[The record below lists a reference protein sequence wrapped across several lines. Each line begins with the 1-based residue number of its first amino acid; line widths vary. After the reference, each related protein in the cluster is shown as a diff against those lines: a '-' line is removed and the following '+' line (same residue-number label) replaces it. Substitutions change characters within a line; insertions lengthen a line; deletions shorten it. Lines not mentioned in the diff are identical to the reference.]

1 MTYIDSLLLLKMLI
15 EFVSYSSE
23 HPLTI
28 YKLDGYLIGLLDVD
42 TNCTYIC
49 ILMAI
54 LIAVGYLA
62 ISTQLDV
69 IDSLTKLL
77 MMCTNISCIY
87 IVVAYIIWMMK
98 KW

>member
-1 MTYIDSLLLLKMLI
+1 MLI
-15 EFVSYSSE
+15 EFVSCSSE
-23 HPLTI
+23 HLLTI

-42 TNCTYIC
+42 TNYTYIC

-62 ISTQLDV
+62 ISTQLAV
-69 IDSLTKLL
+69 NDSLTKLL
-77 MMCTNISCIY
+77 VMCTNISSIE
-87 IVVAYIIWMMK
+87 IVVAYIIWMME